1 MKQKAKNQRD
11 EVLKELKK
19 IPKARLDEKFH
30 QAHESVFRKTDC
42 LTCANCC
49 KTTGPLFTSTDI
61 QRLSKLFKMKNHD
74 FISTYLRQDEEGDYV
89 LKSVPCPFLQTDNK
103 CFIYEER
110 PMACREYP
118 HTNRKNMQQILG
130 LTVINAEIC
139 PAVEQIVNQILL
151 KNKQNDL

>member
-19 IPKARLDEKFH
+19 IPKTRLDEKFH
-30 QAHESVFRKTDC
+30 QAHDSVFKKTDC

-61 QRLSKLFKMKNHD
+61 QRLAKLFKMKNHD
-74 FISTYLRQDEEGDYV
+74 FTVTYLRQDEEGDYV
-89 LKSVPCPFLQTDNK
+89 LKSVPCQFLQTDNK

-110 PMACREYP
+110 PLACREYP

-151 KNKQNDL
+151 KNKQIDL